1 MAYFD
6 TIEFK
11 MESCCKCHMVFMMAM
26 SYYRAKK
33 ADGSSFYC
41 PVGHA
46 QHYVDTELSILRKQM
61 EREQRDA
68 ATLRERAIVAETAQ
82 RKAENSIKRLKKRSA
97 AGVCPC
103 CNRTFKELAFH
114 MKSKHAQFRQLQGLE
129 APKQLSEESA

>member
-1 MAYFD
+1 MAYFE

-11 MESCCKCHMVFMMAM
+11 METCFRCHNYAE
-26 SYYRAKK
+26 
-33 ADGSSFYC
+33 
-41 PVGHA
+41 
-46 QHYVDTELSILRKQM
+46 TELSILRKQM
-61 EREQRDA
+61 EREQREA

-103 CNRTFKELAFH
+103 CNRTFKELANH

-129 APKQLSEESA
+129 APKQLSEKSA